1 MSDNK
6 PLENM
11 AEEIQKIRN
20 SAELLREMGK
30 GIETAECYV
39 ARILSG
45 IRILG
50 MNITDVA
57 KIIEQH
63 N

>member
-1 MSDNK
+1 MIDNK
-6 PLENM
+6 RLENM

-30 GIETAECYV
+30 GIETVECYV

-45 IRILG
+45 IRLLE
-50 MNITDVA
+50 MNVTDVA
-57 KIIEQH
+57 KIAEQH
-63 N
+63 S

>member
-1 MSDNK
+1 MIDNK
-6 PLENM
+6 RLENM
-11 AEEIQKIRN
+11 AKEIQKIRN

-30 GIETAECYV
+30 GIETVECYV

-45 IRILG
+45 IRLLE
-50 MNITDVA
+50 MNVTDAA